1 MWKALLLAAFPLAA
15 IAVPVTPES
24 DYELQRRE
32 AQLGRRSWPDEGF
45 KGIYWEHADNITICS
60 KEKRDVL
67 MQTVKNLDVLLGNS
81 QESPADIDWSM
92 RPEWE
97 RFMGGRRNGVDKS
110 QPKHN
115 WFVCM
120 SPLRTISCH
129 AKCGF
134 RSMKAN
140 RTMLISF
147 RKCGP
152 TFCVCHSKI
161 AVVCGVL
168 ILRQY
173 SFHRGGRVL
182 SEERP
187 QEARDPGAAFNETHH
202 FPLRGARRTH
212 PGSLRR
218 YAKVSSSRDLLKP
231 SFFSTSSHLTRS
243 TAGDLQRTPPC
254 QRRMGAWA
262 GPSPS
267 VIGSSNS
274 RVEILRTRFSTA
286 SLRMATMP
294 TSKGWRRTST

>member
-120 SPLRTISCH
+120 PPLRTISCH

-168 ILRQY
+168 ILCQY

-231 SFFSTSSHLTRS
+231 SFFFLHHPISHGQPQET
-243 TAGDLQRTPPC
+243 C
-254 QRRMGAWA
+254 
-262 GPSPS
+262 S
-267 VIGSSNS
+267 VHH
-274 RVEILRTRFSTA
+274 RARD
-286 SLRMATMP
+286 
-294 TSKGWRRTST
+294 GWEHGLVHHLL